1 MRTKSIHF
9 GKPQPHEVSG
19 SEYSCTWRNL
29 DSQTLFIPPSLKNH
43 GVDEL
48 FEPMI
53 DMGRET
59 MSLPFEEKMKY
70 WQGNQ
75 GASFG

>member
-1 MRTKSIHF
+1 MSICVHV
-9 GKPQPHEVSG
+9 QILAQ
-19 SEYSCTWRNL
+19 NL
-29 DSQTLFIPPSLKNH
+29 SLFSLKNH
-43 GVDEL
+43 GADQI
-48 FEPMI
+48 FEPMFE
-53 DMGRET
+53 MGRET

>member
-1 MRTKSIHF
+1 MSTKSIHF
-9 GKPQPHEVSG
+9 GKPQLHGGSG
-19 SEYSCTWRNL
+19 SEYSCTHRNL
-29 DSQTLFIPPSLKNH
+29 DSQYFSIPPSLKNH

-48 FEPMI
+48 FEPMF